1 MASALSE
8 NPASV
13 IHSLNLA
20 HNTLDN
26 QGSILESVNSFSL
39 PLPSL
44 SGRRWLFSCSGF
56 CLRSKN
62 SKSIP
67 VLTET
72 LILLFRFVFLFF
84 PSLFLFSSI
93 FHTVSLWVLL
103 LFGENAFIFSL
114 AHSSPHKL
122 LWSLAFSLY
131 MNTHKGTYIWIA
143 HAFASVM

>member
-26 QGSILESVNSFSL
+26 QGSVLESVNSFSL

-67 VLTET
+67 VLTEPSFFCFA
-72 LILLFRFVFLFF
+72 LYFSFFL
-84 PSLFLFSSI
+84 LFLFSSI
-93 FHTVSLWVLL
+93 FHNVRLWALL
-103 LFGENAFIFSL
+103 LIGENAFIFSL

-131 MNTHKGTYIWIA
+131 MNTHKDTYIWIA
-143 HAFASVM
+143 HAVASVI

>member
-26 QGSILESVNSFSL
+26 QGSVPESVNSFSL

-44 SGRRWLFSCSGF
+44 SGRCWLFSCSGF

-67 VLTET
+67 VLTEPS
-72 LILLFRFVFLFF
+72 FF
-84 PSLFLFSSI
+84 CFALYFSFSLFLFSSI
-93 FHTVSLWVLL
+93 FHTARLWVLL

-114 AHSSPHKL
+114 AHSTPCKL
-122 LWSLAFSLY
+122 LWTLAFSLY
-131 MNTHKGTYIWIA
+131 MNTHKDTYIWIA
-143 HAFASVM
+143 HAFASVI

>member
-26 QGSILESVNSFSL
+26 QGSVLESVNSFSL

-44 SGRRWLFSCSGF
+44 SWRRWLFSCSGF

-67 VLTET
+67 VLTEPSFFCFA
-72 LILLFRFVFLFF
+72 LYFSFFLLSFSSHLSFIMCVYECSSSLEKMLLFSVSPTVLHTNSCDLLPFLCTWTHIKTRTFELRM
-84 PSLFLFSSI
+84 PSPL
-93 FHTVSLWVLL
+93 
-103 LFGENAFIFSL
+103 
-114 AHSSPHKL
+114 
-122 LWSLAFSLY
+122 
-131 MNTHKGTYIWIA
+131 
-143 HAFASVM
+143 